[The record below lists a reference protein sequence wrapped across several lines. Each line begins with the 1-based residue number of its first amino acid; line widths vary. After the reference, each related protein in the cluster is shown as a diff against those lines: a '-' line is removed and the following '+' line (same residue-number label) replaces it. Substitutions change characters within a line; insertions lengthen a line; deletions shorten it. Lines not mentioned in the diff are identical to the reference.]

1 MMPSMNGHAADNRG
15 LEKLMKEWNID
26 LRSVQ
31 KDPDFH
37 GDRLLADK
45 QSNPTGLFYD
55 LWKVSS
61 LQNAP
66 QVAKVAIKRLSGKG
80 LDVR

>member
-1 MMPSMNGHAADNRG
+1 MPSMNGYAADNRK
-15 LEKLMKEWNID
+15 LEKLMMEWNTD
-26 LRSVQ
+26 LRSIQ

-45 QSNPTGLFYD
+45 QSNLTGFLYD

-66 QVAKVAIKRLSGKG
+66 QVAKIAIKGLSGKG